1 MQHSTSRRKITY
13 ETLITEKIHSMIAL
27 FYHQNI
33 KEVLH
38 VLAVLL
44 FLLTGT
50 SGYCYI
56 LINVKQ
62 FSNWPLCIDDSLIR
76 VSSKT

>member
-13 ETLITEKIHSMIAL
+13 ETLNTKKIHSMIAL
-27 FYHQNI
+27 FYPQNI
-33 KEVLH
+33 KEALH
-38 VLAVLL
+38 VLTVLL

-56 LINVKQ
+56 LINVKL